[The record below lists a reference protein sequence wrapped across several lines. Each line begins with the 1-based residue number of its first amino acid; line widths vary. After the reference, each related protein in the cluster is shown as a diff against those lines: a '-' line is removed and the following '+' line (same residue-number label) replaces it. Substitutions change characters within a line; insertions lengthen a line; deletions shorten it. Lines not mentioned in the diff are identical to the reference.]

1 MTAYL
6 TLPRLHVQQANIYN
20 AAFLVGGPPVLAAW
34 FMAHA
39 LERELN
45 KGAQTKIQMES
56 LAFVHHNM
64 EPLGEFQNGQ
74 FSLQQRRGAA
84 YTFDPRNSDYSS
96 KNPHVLSLQPVACA
110 HMEVSLVIG
119 FDLLGNDDIEKITKW
134 LRTGRLAGGFITSMG
149 KPTAFDS
156 LKKALKEGVRTGF
169 LVMERRDLMENGEG
183 NRAEKFVAALGCSPS
198 AGSGMSWLSAAC
210 LGYAAI
216 TPFEQ
221 RAGAREDY
229 LHSFAEPL
237 IGLVQ
242 YRSLRNMIQE
252 GASAVKR
259 ALWRSDW
266 CAPDVF
272 VIYQDPHPK
281 SNQPKK
287 E

>member
-1 MTAYL
+1 MTTYL
-6 TLPRLHVQQANIYN
+6 VLPRLRVQQANIYN

-45 KGAQTKIQMES
+45 KGAQSKIQIES

-64 EPLGEFQNGQ
+64 EPLGEFQNRQ
-74 FSLQQRRGAA
+74 FSLQQRRGAS
-84 YTFDPRNSDYSS
+84 YTFGSMKTEDYPQGSQA
-96 KNPHVLSLQPVACA
+96 LALQPVACA
-110 HMEVSLVIG
+110 HMEISLVIG
-119 FDLLGNDDIEKITKW
+119 FDALGNDDIEKATKW
-134 LRTGRLAGGFITSMG
+134 LRTGRLAGGFITSMS
-149 KPTAFDS
+149 KPTVFGS

-169 LVMERRDLMENGEG
+169 LVMERRDLLENGEG
-183 NRAEKFVAALGCSPS
+183 NRAEKFVAALGCNPS
-198 AGSGMSWLSAAC
+198 EGSGMGWLSAAC

-221 RAGAREDY
+221 RAGAREGY
-229 LHSFAEPL
+229 LHAFAEPL

-242 YRSLRNMIQE
+242 YRSLRNILQE
-252 GASAVKR
+252 GVVKR

-272 VIYQDPHPK
+272 VIYQEPHPK
-281 SNQPKK
+281 SNQPQK